1 MVKTTAGQRQLPSVP
16 VCSPLPATKEL
27 NAGIA
32 ASMDNEANVFDEM
45 GTRYLFFVFLPLK
58 FSR

>member
-1 MVKTTAGQRQLPSVP
+1 MVNTTAGQRQLPRVP
-16 VCSPLPATKEL
+16 VCSPLAIKEL

-45 GTRYLFFVFLPLK
+45 GTRYPFFCISSSQF
-58 FSR
+58 F